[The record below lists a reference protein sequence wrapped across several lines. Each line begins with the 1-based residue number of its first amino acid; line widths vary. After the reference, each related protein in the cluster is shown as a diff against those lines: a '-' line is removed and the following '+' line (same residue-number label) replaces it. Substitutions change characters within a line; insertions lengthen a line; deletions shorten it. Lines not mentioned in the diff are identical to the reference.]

1 VSLEAELDRLYQVP
15 PAAFVAERNA
25 LAKALRASGDKA
37 GAEQVLRLARPSPV
51 AWTVNQLHFKA
62 KGELDALRE
71 AGTALRRAQEE
82 RFDADEFAER
92 RRAHQDALRA
102 ATARA
107 LSLAGEGGVSQNAAF
122 ERRLESTLNLLGAM
136 PDTSP
141 PPGRMHGELEAM
153 GFDALAA
160 VAPAP
165 APRPKRAVPVVD
177 ARRAEQLANV
187 KGSIDAIAREV
198 RRMEQEAEAS
208 EAKYKRAV
216 RDAEDAAERARIAS
230 RASDEARTQADTAQ
244 KRLEAARRDLAEAR
258 RAYDELSAEP
268 TT

>member
-1 VSLEAELDRLYQVP
+1 VSLEVELDRLYQVS

-25 LAKALRASGDKA
+25 LAKALRTAGDKA
-37 GAEQVLRLARPSPV
+37 GAEQVSHLTRPTPV

-62 KGELDALRE
+62 KGELEALRR
-71 AGTALRRAQEE
+71 AGADLRRAQEE
-82 RFDADEFAER
+82 HFDVDDFAGK
-92 RRAHQDALRA
+92 RRAHQEALRA

-107 LSLAGEGGVSQNAAF
+107 LSLAEEGGVSSNAVF
-122 ERRLESTLNLLGAM
+122 ERRLESTLNLLGAT
-136 PDTSP
+136 PEASP
-141 PPGRMHGELEAM
+141 PPGRMHAELEAM

-160 VAPAP
+160 VAPVP
-165 APRPKRAVPVVD
+165 AARPKRAVPVVD
-177 ARRAEQLANV
+177 ARRAEQLATV

-216 RDAEDAAERARIAS
+216 RDAEDAAERARVAS
-230 RASDEARTQADTAQ
+230 RASDEARTQADAAQ

>member
-1 VSLEAELDRLYQVP
+1 MSLEADLDRLYQVT

-25 LAKALRASGDKA
+25 LVKSLRAAGDKA
-37 GAEQVLRLARPSPV
+37 AAEQVSRLVRPSPV

-62 KGELDALRE
+62 PRELDGLRE
-71 AGTALRRAQEE
+71 AGAALRRAQEE
-82 RFDADEFAER
+82 RFEAEDFADR

-102 ATARA
+102 AATRA
-107 LSLAGEGGVSQNAAF
+107 LSLAEEGGLSPNAAF
-122 ERRLESTLNLLGAM
+122 ERRLESTLNLLAAM
-136 PDTSP
+136 PDASP
-141 PPGRMHGELEAM
+141 PPGRMHAELDAM
-153 GFDALAA
+153 GFDALSA
-160 VAPAP
+160 VAAAP
-165 APRPKRAVPVVD
+165 AARPKRPVPVVD
-177 ARRAEQLANV
+177 ARRAEQLATV

-216 RDAEDAAERARIAS
+216 RDADDAAERARIAS
-230 RASDEARTQADTAQ
+230 RASDEARTQADAAQ